1 MLPERGVTMNNEGA
15 DIFDLAKNS
24 IQNKMR
30 VLPSSQNMLV
40 SDVWD
45 ILLDLQNELVALI
58 DHREDVM
65 V

>member
-24 IQNKMR
+24 IQTKMR